1 MTVMAV
7 LMIIVVFL
15 VGWVTTLSGVAL
27 GGWLVYRTKREPYE
41 GLFTGDKPGDA
52 FNIQDEF
59 EHTREMTTTKI
70 PEAVEKANDAFVNQ
84 FAQAMTE
91 KPNA

>member
-1 MTVMAV
+1 MV
-7 LMIIVVFL
+7 IVVFL
-15 VGWVTTLSGVAL
+15 AGWITTISGVAM

-52 FNIQDEF
+52 FNIPDEF
-59 EHTREMTTTKI
+59 EHAQEMVATKI
-70 PEAVEKANDAFVNQ
+70 PEAVEKANSSFIDQ